1 VVKSPKK
8 EDWMPA
14 CQSCSFFDIEP
25 KEDLGYC
32 RRYPPT
38 LIHLGDDNFDSTFP
52 IVARDDWCG
61 EFHRFTN

>member
-1 VVKSPKK
+1 MPKKK

-14 CQSCSFFDIEP
+14 CQSCSFFEGEL

-38 LIHLGDDNFDSTFP
+38 LLHTGDDDYESTFP
-52 IVARDDWCG
+52 VVGRGDWCG

>member
-1 VVKSPKK
+1 MPKK

-14 CQSCSFFDIEP
+14 RQSCSFFEIEV

-38 LIHLGDDNFDSTFP
+38 LIKTGEDDYDCTYP
-52 IVARDDWCG
+52 VTARDDWCG
-61 EFHRFTN
+61 EFHRFSN

>member
-1 VVKSPKK
+1 MPKK

-14 CQSCSFFDIEP
+14 CQSCSFFEIEL

-38 LIHLGDDNFDSTFP
+38 LINTGDDNYESTFP
-52 IVARDDWCG
+52 VVGREDWCG
-61 EFHRFTN
+61 EFHRFAN

>member
-1 VVKSPKK
+1 MPKK

-14 CQSCSFFDIEP
+14 CQSCSFFEIEV

-38 LIHLGDDNFDSTFP
+38 LIKTGEDDYDCTYP
-52 IVARDDWCG
+52 VTARDDWCG
-61 EFHRFTN
+61 EFHRFSN

>member
-1 VVKSPKK
+1 VAKSPKK

-14 CQSCSFFDIEP
+14 CQSCSFFEIEV

-38 LIHLGDDNFDSTFP
+38 LIKTGEDDYDCTYP
-52 IVARDDWCG
+52 VTARDDWCG
-61 EFHRFTN
+61 EFHRFSN

>member
-1 VVKSPKK
+1 MVKSPKK

-14 CQSCSFFDIEP
+14 CQSCSFFEIEV

-38 LIHLGDDNFDSTFP
+38 LIKTGEDDYDCTYP
-52 IVARDDWCG
+52 VTARDDWCG
-61 EFHRFTN
+61 EFHRFSN

>member
-1 VVKSPKK
+1 MPKK

-14 CQSCSFFDIEP
+14 CQSCSFFEIEQ

-38 LIHLGDDNFDSTFP
+38 LIHMGDDNFDSTFP

-61 EFHRFTN
+61 EFHRFSN

>member
-1 VVKSPKK
+1 MAKSPKK

-14 CQSCSFFDIEP
+14 CQSCSFFEIEV

-38 LIHLGDDNFDSTFP
+38 LIKTGEDDYDCTYP
-52 IVARDDWCG
+52 VTARDDWCG
-61 EFHRFTN
+61 EFHRFSN

>member
-1 VVKSPKK
+1 MSKK

-14 CQSCSFFDIEP
+14 CQSCSFFEIEA

-38 LIHLGDDNFDSTFP
+38 LLNTGEDSYDSTYP
-52 IVARDDWCG
+52 VVGRTDWCG